1 MQWQYRTILFE
12 FTKDGLLGDKYVD
25 DEEMEKTLNEMG
37 KKGWELVNVALL
49 QDGLLTFLKLPR
61 IEEDAPAIRM
71 TEPVVHSEP
80 ADNNSLTAGPSLHSP
95 VIGTAYPDSSRESIT
110 AERIQDEER
119 THIEDL
125 ERQRKDT
132 MKQQEMDFIGGIRI
146 S

>member
-49 QDGLLTFLKLPR
+49 QDGFFTFLKLPLL
-61 IEEDAPAIRM
+61 EEDAPVIRM
-71 TEPVVHSEP
+71 GQPVVLSEPV
-80 ADNNSLTAGPSLHSP
+80 DNRLAAGPSIQAP
-95 VIGTAYPDSSRESIT
+95 VTQTAYPDSPREIIT

-119 THIEDL
+119 AHIEDL